1 MQRKRTKQ
9 NRQRSGVAMVELAL
23 ILPTLLMLAV
33 SIIDWAMIFYTYHS
47 MYEAAREAS
56 RAMAIQEKS
65 ATEGETI
72 ANEYLSRTHVDVSL
86 YTLTMTNDASQPSA
100 KASVTLDITDASL
113 VNYMLLP
120 AHDMSVEVATPY
132 EGL

>member
-56 RAMAIQEKS
+56 RAMAI
-65 ATEGETI
+65 
-72 ANEYLSRTHVDVSL
+72 VSL